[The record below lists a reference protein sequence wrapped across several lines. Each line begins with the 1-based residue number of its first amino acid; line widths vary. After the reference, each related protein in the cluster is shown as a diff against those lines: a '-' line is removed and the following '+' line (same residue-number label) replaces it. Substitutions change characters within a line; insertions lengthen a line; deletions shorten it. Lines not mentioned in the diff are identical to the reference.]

1 MPTVDAPHRGVGV
14 QQLGAVL
21 ANHREGRTC
30 AALQSCLLQGR
41 DIIIIRGFYF
51 LPFEWMQTTG
61 VFFPA
66 RSVITWVSHNE
77 IRS

>member
-1 MPTVDAPHRGVGV
+1 MPTVEAPHRGAGV

-51 LPFEWMQTTG
+51 LPFE
-61 VFFPA
+61 
-66 RSVITWVSHNE
+66 
-77 IRS
+77 